1 MEGEEKGRERK
12 REIMNRN
19 IPGLSLKV
27 RERVFIFCA
36 ENGDTNF
43 FRVILSSD
51 LITLTPPRSWYKK
64 AQREYGK
71 KQQYKR

>member
-1 MEGEEKGRERK
+1 
-12 REIMNRN
+12 MNRN

-27 RERVFIFCA
+27 RERAFIFCA

-43 FRVILSSD
+43 FRVILFSD
-51 LITLTPPRSWYKK
+51 IILITLTPPRSWYKK

-71 KQQYKR
+71 EHQ